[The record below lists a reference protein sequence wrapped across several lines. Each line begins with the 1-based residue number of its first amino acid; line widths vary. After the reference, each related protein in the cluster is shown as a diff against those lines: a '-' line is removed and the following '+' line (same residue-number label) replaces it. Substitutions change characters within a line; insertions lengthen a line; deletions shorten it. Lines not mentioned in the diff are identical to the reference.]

1 MLYACV
7 QKFNVTGNLQI
18 FWELTK
24 ALHLICPRSNIPR
37 LFWTHFKHMTEFR
50 RISQVSYIGRVW
62 LASEIFFTKR
72 QMYAGST
79 KRSLFAKNFHGWI

>member
-1 MLYACV
+1 MLYVCV

-50 RISQVSYIGRVW
+50 RISQESYIVEIGGGERIPGPEIRE
-62 LASEIFFTKR
+62 SE
-72 QMYAGST
+72 GEP
-79 KRSLFAKNFHGWI
+79 